1 MADSQGSTQTRAKNR
16 YNAKAY
22 DSLRIVVKK
31 GRKEIIKAHAE
42 ARGESING
50 FVSRAIDEAMERDA
64 AHDDAEPGHPP
75 VWSVAAVEPHT
86 DYTITVTFR
95 SGEKKL
101 YDMRPLIE
109 DEKWSKIYAPLK
121 DIDFFM
127 RAYVDGSAAWSD
139 EIGIAPEE
147 LYDNGVPIDETSY
160 GGTSKNGESENE

>member
-1 MADSQGSTQTRAKNR
+1 MADPQGTAQTRAKNK

-22 DSLRIVVKK
+22 DRIALQVKK
-31 GRKEIIKAHAE
+31 GRKEILKAHAE
-42 ARGESING
+42 EHGESLNG
-50 FVSRAIDEAMERDA
+50 FINRAIDEAMERDTVE
-64 AHDDAEPGHPP
+64 DKTTPRTQP
-75 VWSVAAVEPHT
+75 VWSVFAVEPHP

-139 EIGIAPEE
+139 EIDIAPEE
-147 LYDNGVPIDETSY
+147 LYDNGMPIDETAY
-160 GGTSKNGESENE
+160 GCPAENGESENE